1 LAGPLAVVAIMGQ
14 RVVYVSG
21 EFIATS
27 LQQGKLHARSQIA
40 VGLPPNARYVRCFDA
55 PQYEGRIGLV
65 FESSDWTGGFSEL
78 QELKIVIQN
87 ANI

>member
-1 LAGPLAVVAIMGQ
+1 MGQ

-21 EFIATS
+21 EFIASS

-40 VGLPPNARYVRCFDA
+40 VGLPRDAKFVRCFDA

-65 FESSDWTGGFSEL
+65 FESDEWAGGFSEL
-78 QELKIVIQN
+78 QEIKILIQN
-87 ANI
+87 ATM

>member
-1 LAGPLAVVAIMGQ
+1 MGQ

-21 EFIATS
+21 SFLAS
-27 LQQGKLHARSQIA
+27 GLQQGKLHARSQIA
-40 VGLPPNARYVRCFDA
+40 IGLPPNARYVRCFDA

-65 FESSDWTGGFSEL
+65 FESPDWVSFEAL